1 MRIPSIR
8 NHHYLRQ
15 NQRQDLEL
23 QMPQQTYDLIAKIT
37 SHSALLL
44 VMFLGAGA
52 GTSATAQVVKL
63 EGKLF
68 TELTERGLPFSA
80 DDLIRLPLPT
90 LLPSM
95 SDTAREEALQK
106 LARKQEWSRFS
117 RDSVMAPITIEIE
130 TVNSSQG
137 ERLGMTVYN
146 AFIAHASMERLR
158 DKEAMEQIFGRP
170 NDAAESNSVVTAELT
185 PEKLRELGFT
195 EQADS
200 AATYAYLELPL
211 LNQIIVR
218 GVVCIEK
225 RERAGAVE
233 FFWRLD
239 PDFNSVE
246 KYASRWTKLER
257 NSVGKL
263 LEGES
268 FPYAGC
274 GGFMGVYELDPAIK
288 QLLVESRLLLREPKE
303 WFSGSNFLRS
313 KLPPMMQENARNFRR
328 KMASL

>member
-1 MRIPSIR
+1 MRIHRIR
-8 NHHYLRQ
+8 KRHYPLQ
-15 NQRQDLEL
+15 NQRKDLEL
-23 QMPQQTYDLIAKIT
+23 QMRQPTYDLTAKIT
-37 SHSALLL
+37 SHAALLL
-44 VMFLGAGA
+44 VILWGVCV
-52 GTSATAQVVKL
+52 GTCAKAQDIKL

-68 TELTERGLPFSA
+68 AELTERGLPFSA
-80 DDLIRLPLPT
+80 NDLIRLPLPT
-90 LLPSM
+90 LLPSL
-95 SDTAREEALQK
+95 TEAARAEALQK
-106 LARKQEWSRFS
+106 LAGKHEWSRFS

-137 ERLGMTVYN
+137 ERLGMTVHN

-185 PEKLRELGFT
+185 PEELRKLGFT

-239 PDFNSVE
+239 PAFNSVE

-268 FPYAGC
+268 FPYTGC